1 MLLFTNP
8 ETFMAIAHTNPTGK
22 PPLMEMSVEYL
33 NDGIKKINLKGRMD
47 IEGTQAIDLR
57 LATETSVQKALIVV
71 DLSLVEFMA
80 SVGLGVLV
88 RSAKALRLR
97 GGKIALLN
105 PQPIVSLVLEKTGIN
120 EVISIYHDL
129 NTASEALRKTDT

>member
-1 MLLFTNP
+1 
-8 ETFMAIAHTNPTGK
+8 MAIPNTAGK
-22 PPLMEMSVEYL
+22 SPQMEISVEFL

-57 LATETSVQKALIVV
+57 LATETSVQKAFIVV

-97 GGKIALLN
+97 GGNIVLLN
-105 PQPIVSLVLEKTGIN
+105 PQPVVQLVLEKTGIN
-120 EVISIYHDL
+120 EVMAIYHDL
-129 NTASEALRKTDT
+129 KTASEALGKISS